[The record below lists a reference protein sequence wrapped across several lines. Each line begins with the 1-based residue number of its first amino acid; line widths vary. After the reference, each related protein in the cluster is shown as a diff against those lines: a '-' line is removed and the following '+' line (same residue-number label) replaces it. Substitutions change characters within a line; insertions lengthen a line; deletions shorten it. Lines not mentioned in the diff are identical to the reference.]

1 MIFDVG
7 ETLVDETRGW
17 AEWADW
23 LGVSRLTLM
32 AAIGAVIARGEH
44 HRRAFEM
51 VRPGIDLHAEIA
63 KRRAAGSLY
72 HFGRDDLYPDAVPCL
87 EALRAAGFR
96 LAVGGNQPLDAE
108 LILRNLGLPFDVVA
122 TSASMGIE
130 KPSPEFFRQ
139 FARLLDLP
147 PGEIAYVGDRLD
159 TDVGPA
165 KAAGM
170 VAVFLRRGPWGLIQS
185 SRKKPTGAA
194 IEIDSLLELPDR
206 LTRL

>member
-1 MIFDVG
+1 VIFDVG

-23 LGVSRLTLM
+23 LGVSRLTMM

-44 HRRAFEM
+44 HRRALEM
-51 VRPGIDLHAEIA
+51 VRPGIDLDAEIA
-63 KRRAAGSLY
+63 KRRRAGSLY
-72 HFGRDDLYPDAVPCL
+72 HFGRDDLYPDAVSCL

-139 FARLLDLP
+139 FARLLDVP
-147 PGEIAYVGDRLD
+147 PGEIACVGDRLD

-185 SRKKPTGAA
+185 SRQKPTGAA